1 MEGAHFIATGEL
13 LSLSESNLV
22 DCSWLNHGCNGGSMA
37 LAFMYTETHPLQTEA
52 DYPYV
57 ASTGI
62 FACKYNKSKGKVAV
76 KTYSAVTPGSS
87 SALKAALNQGP
98 VSVAIEADTSA
109 F

>member
-13 LSLSESNLV
+13 LALSESNLV

-37 LAFMYTETHPLQTEA
+37 LAFMYAESHPLESEA

-76 KTYSAVTPGSS
+76 KSYASVTPGNPT
-87 SALKAALNQGP
+87 ALKAALN
-98 VSVAIEADTSA
+98 
-109 F
+109 